1 MKRTLAILFILT
13 MIFSMTALANSAEPP
28 GFTIQVFAPPS
39 DMVLTKDYPGNQYS
53 PVPLDREQKF
63 GEVNY
68 ILEYGDSPWFKDDLK
83 NLTLIVSTGGESYTI
98 PLPQEV
104 YGRYN
109 NKLFLDLESKTL
121 TDGRRP
127 NREFLLV
134 LCRVILTLF
143 LEGIVLYLF
152 GYRTREQKKLFI
164 KTNLITQGLLNLFIS
179 FSASTSYY
187 VFAFVFLEIL
197 IFLSESFIFA
207 ANLDN
212 SNRKRAVLFALCANF
227 VSLFLGG
234 ALISYLPI

>member
-28 GFTIQVFAPPS
+28 GIIIQVLSAPA
-39 DMVLTKDYPGNQYS
+39 DLTLTMDYPDNQYS
-53 PVPLDREQKF
+53 PIPLNREQKF
-63 GEVNY
+63 GESEY
-68 ILEYGDSPWFKDDLK
+68 SLGFLSFSILSAKEDLM
-83 NLTLIVSTGGESYTI
+83 LIVSTDGESYTV
-98 PLPQEV
+98 PMPQSS
-104 YGRYN
+104 YALYN
-109 NKLFLDLESKTL
+109 NKLSLDLESKTL
-121 TDGRRP
+121 TDGHRP

-134 LCRVILTLF
+134 LCRVILTLL

-179 FSASTSYY
+179 FSASMSYY